1 MNWASMRDRMDRAVM
16 AKLNDGAA
24 QYCGPGMQPRSVTVM
39 VERNLVQN
47 GPDGLFRSDSTG
59 FSWRKAELDGVQRG
73 GIFIFERCR
82 YVVEEIISDDGH
94 FVTAAC
100 MESR

>member
-1 MNWASMRDRMDRAVM
+1 MSWAAMRDRMDRSVL
-16 AKLNDGAA
+16 AKLNDGVAE
-24 QYCGPGMQPRSVTVM
+24 YRGPGQQPRNVTVM
-39 VERNLVQN
+39 IERNLVQN
-47 GPDGLFRSDSTG
+47 GPEGLFRSDSTG

-82 YVVEEIISDDGH
+82 YVVEEIISDDGY